1 MCALPSAAMTL
12 EAADQGWDASMVD
25 CRAPFLK
32 LSGHSKGVF
41 GCEWSSRF
49 KFVVSGGADKN
60 VCVFNPFSG
69 NRQAVMTGHTAT
81 VTHVAVN
88 DDDFQVISLGMV
100 RCAAVVSLRA
110 SVHVY

>member
-1 MCALPSAAMTL
+1 
-12 EAADQGWDASMVD
+12 MVD
-25 CRAPFLK
+25 CRTPFLK

-100 RCAAVVSLRA
+100 R
-110 SVHVY
+110 